1 MPRNI
6 SILLILFIPLS
17 ASQAHLLGI
26 FDNVKSVVFHEK
38 DYDRILAISSREDE
52 SIPLEKAVMAQ
63 GNVEVWLGQL
73 LQEAKDSLHAVIRD
87 ASVAIKS
94 PSFDLLEFL
103 NSYPAQVRFHAASL
117 KCRHMYSVC

>member
-1 MPRNI
+1 M
-6 SILLILFIPLS
+6 
-17 ASQAHLLGI
+17 LGI

-38 DYDRILAISSREDE
+38 DYDRMLAISSREEE
-52 SIPLEKAVMAQ
+52 SIPLQKAVMAQ

-87 ASVAIKS
+87 ASVAIKN

-103 NSYPAQVRFHAASL
+103 NSYPAQVRCHA
-117 KCRHMYSVC
+117 RP